1 MTSILNKLVSACQTI
16 EANGGSGG
24 GSGSSEYQTSST
36 TLDKSSFS
44 NGKCYVPICPYYST
58 NNAMA
63 KIYIDINGADYHW
76 YYIEVD
82 QNKIGN
88 KITQSFRVFKN
99 SSAPTDS
106 TELTFYLCRCTHKDV
121 SGFII
126 CLEINGIDT
135 ITKPT
140 FNIYKLRSYNGNLP
154 ADGDAEIK
162 HVDSDYH
169 GRFVSVGPSA

>member
-1 MTSILNKLVSACQTI
+1 MTSILNKLVSACEKI
-16 EANGGSGG
+16 EASAGSGG

-99 SSAPTDS
+99 SSASTDS

>member
-1 MTSILNKLVSACQTI
+1 MTAILNKLVSACQTI
-16 EANGGSGG
+16 EANAGSGG
-24 GSGSSEYQTSST
+24 GSSGSSYPTELST
-36 TLDKSSFS
+36 HNKSSFTD
-44 NGKCYVPICPYYST
+44 GYCYISLCGLSEKHSE
-58 NNAMA
+58 A
-63 KIYIDINGADYHW
+63 KIYIRVNDEAFDR
-76 YYIEVD
+76 YYIEAEYHSTFEKRECI
-82 QNKIGN
+82 KI
-88 KITQSFRVFKN
+88 FK
-99 SSAPTDS
+99 STSAPTDS

>member
-44 NGKCYVPICPYYST
+44 NGKCYVPICPYYSVD
-58 NNAMA
+58 NAMA